1 MNLDEWADLHGE
13 KRITMDQMRE
23 EEREYEH
30 YMIAQGSCPDCGGE
44 LSPGWVCLNCDRDW
58 YYNG

>member
-30 YMIAQGSCPDCGGE
+30 YMIAQGSCPDCGAILTVDDE
-44 LSPGWVCLNCDRDW
+44 CDHCGKDW
-58 YYNG
+58 SKS